1 MHKLLESYY
10 KETGRR
16 KPNVL
21 VEDIETLTNLEWRKM
36 RQNGIGGSDAGAIMN
51 KSEPV
56 FKTAFDVAQ
65 SKLED
70 LGEEDVSPNDQ
81 FRLNFGHAVEPVV
94 LEWYARTKNATVFT
108 DRGMYFSPEHK
119 FMLADCD
126 GFAITEE
133 GETIGLEI
141 KSTSIHKMKA
151 WNSGTYGIDGEIGF
165 LIYYVQV
172 QHYMEVMDLDRY
184 DIVVCFDNNAGDNKI
199 VTVLRDRDYQQELIE
214 AEEYFWN
221 NLEEIP
227 NQLPDFVSANNAKET
242 IAKLRSLNVKVDDE
256 TADTKCANILE
267 RKRRIDELKSE
278 ISLLEKANEADKI
291 LILASIED
299 NELTE
304 FKTHKVIN
312 KVTYSRRYDTKELS
326 KHPEFDVYKKE
337 VPSQSLKIW
346 EKGA

>member
-1 MHKLLESYY
+1 
-10 KETGRR
+10 
-16 KPNVL
+16 
-21 VEDIETLTNLEWRKM
+21 
-36 RQNGIGGSDAGAIMN
+36 
-51 KSEPV
+51 
-56 FKTAFDVAQ
+56 
-65 SKLED
+65 
-70 LGEEDVSPNDQ
+70 
-81 FRLNFGHAVEPVV
+81 
-94 LEWYARTKNATVFT
+94 
-108 DRGMYFSPEHK
+108 
-119 FMLADCD
+119 
-126 GFAITEE
+126 
-133 GETIGLEI
+133 
-141 KSTSIHKMKA
+141 
-151 WNSGTYGIDGEIGF
+151 
-165 LIYYVQV
+165 
-172 QHYMEVMDLDRY
+172 MEVMDLDRY